1 MKEQE
6 IKKVCKCEG
15 TIELTPEGRCRK
27 CFGIIN
33 YPFKEQELIK
43 RIEKEFVEKTK
54 GKSMSTS
61 DEERLLISI
70 SIQQAKSEVSLGKFA
85 VKLVEQ
91 GKEIGKSE
99 AVKEIIKK
107 INSFGFTTNSDKNKL
122 IRNQIIELI
131 EELK

>member
-70 SIQQAKSEVSLGKFA
+70 SIQQAKSEVIKEFEKILKIDFDEQWIQYYKLDGGK
-85 VKLVEQ
+85 
-91 GKEIGKSE
+91 IGVDEKM
-99 AVKEIIKK
+99 K
-107 INSFGFTTNSDKNKL
+107 INLERVKQKL
-122 IRNQIIELI
+122 KD
-131 EELK
+131 LK

>member
-70 SIQQAKSEVSLGKFA
+70 SIQQAKSEAK
-85 VKLVEQ
+85 KD
-91 GKEIGKSE
+91 
-99 AVKEIIKK
+99 IIKK

-131 EELK
+131 EEIKWKK